1 MCGEVISHASER
13 ITATLRSID
22 QIQRERQCALRIAV
36 ETLLSRMQ
44 SAFSSITVTME
55 QEDFITGVVQSGLDQ
70 ILQIQNENSDPQ
82 EQLTS
87 IVLELEQ
94 VLVQARSAS

>member
-1 MCGEVISHASER
+1 
-13 ITATLRSID
+13 
-22 QIQRERQCALRIAV
+22 
-36 ETLLSRMQ
+36 MQ